1 MAGGGGSGSRMSE
14 CGTVSDRVRV
24 AAAERR
30 RGGVVGVAWG
40 GARVQV

>member
-1 MAGGGGSGSRMSE
+1 MSE

-24 AAAERR
+24 AAAECQ

-40 GARVQV
+40 GARSGVMVPETVRR